1 MDIREIA
8 VSIAEMNVENVRMF
22 VIISATVIFVL
33 GLYLAKDYM
42 AAQFEESDRKVKIS
56 FRMMLGFILMVS
68 AVVFVALAPE
78 IYNRILLSV

>member
-1 MDIREIA
+1 MDLRDMA
-8 VSIAEMNVENVRMF
+8 VSIAEMNTENVRLL

-33 GLYLAKDYM
+33 GLYLAKDYV